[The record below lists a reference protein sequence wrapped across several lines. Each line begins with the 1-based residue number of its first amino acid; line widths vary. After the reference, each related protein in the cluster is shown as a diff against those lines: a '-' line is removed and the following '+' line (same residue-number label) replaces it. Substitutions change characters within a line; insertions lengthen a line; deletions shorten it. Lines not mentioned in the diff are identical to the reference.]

1 MSIMGFFIVVVS
13 FLLAITQTVLIF
25 LGSMGSTIQHAS
37 IPLPN
42 NVTLPLETQH
52 ASLKRK
58 KEAPPPPTLYS
69 PILEKSE
76 VKGV

>member
-1 MSIMGFFIVVVS
+1 MDCFKILVS
-13 FLLAITQTVLIF
+13 FLLAIIEIVLIF
-25 LGSMGSTIQHAS
+25 SGSMGSAIQHAS

>member
-1 MSIMGFFIVVVS
+1 MIY
-13 FLLAITQTVLIF
+13 FLLAVISNFKLFQIIF
-25 LGSMGSTIQHAS
+25 SGSVGSAIQHPS